1 MPYYDFLSIIFAPL
15 LKLPALAAIII
26 LSFIFSLLNLII
38 TKYATDQSA
47 LKNIKQRTD
56 DYRKKIKELRKEP
69 SKSAELQKNI
79 LEMNKLAM
87 EQMRHSFKP
96 LIFTSIPIILLLIP
110 WMSSVF
116 AYESI
121 KPQEEF
127 SLTALFEQ
135 NINGY
140 ASLKATDG
148 IKLLDNE
155 TKEIKDDKS
164 VWRLKGEEGTYLLEV
179 SYDGEIQQKEVLIT
193 NDGEYAEPVKKTK
206 GNIKSIVAGN
216 KKLIV
221 MPIGY
226 KDWFGW
232 LGTYFIFSIIFSI
245 ALKKAMKVY

>member
-1 MPYYDFLSIIFAPL
+1 MPYYDFLNILFAPL
-15 LKLPALAAIII
+15 LKSSPLLAIII
-26 LSFIFSLLNLII
+26 ISFIFSLLSLLI
-38 TKYATDQSA
+38 TKYATNQNS
-47 LKNIKQRTD
+47 LKAIKERTD
-56 DYRKKIKELRKEP
+56 EYRKKIKELRKDS

-135 NINGY
+135 NINGH
-140 ASLKATDG
+140 AILKATDG
-148 IKLLDNE
+148 IELLDNE
-155 TKEIKDDKS
+155 TKEIKDGKS
-164 VWRLKGEEGTYLLEV
+164 IWRLKGEEGSYLLEV
-179 SYDGEIQQKEVLIT
+179 SYDGEKQQKEVLIT
-193 NDGEYAEPVKKTK
+193 NDGKYAEPVKKTK

-216 KKLIV
+216 KKLII

-245 ALKKAMKVY
+245 VLKKAMKVY